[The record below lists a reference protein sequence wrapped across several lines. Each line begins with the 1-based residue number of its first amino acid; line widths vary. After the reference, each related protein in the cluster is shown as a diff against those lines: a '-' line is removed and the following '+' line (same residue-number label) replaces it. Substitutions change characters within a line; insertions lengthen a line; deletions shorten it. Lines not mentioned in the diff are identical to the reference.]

1 MVGGIILLSGKK
13 LSKLHKDH
21 QKKKKK
27 ANIIFSMCGETL
39 RGENS
44 QIKYYNKF
52 KKLKHE
58 PKRFI

>member
-27 ANIIFSMCGETL
+27 GQHYFQYVWGNLKGGKLTNQTL
-39 RGENS
+39 
-44 QIKYYNKF
+44 Q
-52 KKLKHE
+52 
-58 PKRFI
+58 